1 MRKLTRGILGVAVSS
16 ASLGLTSLRFNERK
30 EVPSL
35 VADWMDSGRSCKSV
49 GIDSVGWISVDS
61 DSAEGGS
68 KVSMLF
74 RAGGGGG
81 VVDEVPLATSSG
93 GGEV

>member
-1 MRKLTRGILGVAVSS
+1 MH
-16 ASLGLTSLRFNERK
+16 
-30 EVPSL
+30 
-35 VADWMDSGRSCKSV
+35 SGRSCKSV

-61 DSAEGGS
+61 DSTEGDS
-68 KVSMLF
+68 KVSLLF

-81 VVDEVPLATSSG
+81 VVDEVPLVTSSG